1 MSRPSNVTTRTF
13 LWAAMAVALLVAG
26 CGAAT
31 ATASPT
37 PTIVVSPSARISAFP
52 SVAASGSPGVSA
64 PAAPTTTVQVTIG
77 LPHLDVALEDL
88 LPSAMGGIDLQR
100 FSMPLSTY
108 IASSQGGEKTLYSP
122 WLVKLGTTP
131 EDVNIAIAADLTERE
146 NFVVKAIK
154 VPGAPAASLTSSFS
168 DVASKAGWPVSTKV
182 NLPKPVLEITD
193 PTAQEAGVLGVGYV
207 YAKDNVFYVV
217 VTDDLSLLIQGLASL
232 P

>member
-1 MSRPSNVTTRTF
+1 
-13 LWAAMAVALLVAG
+13 MAVALLVAG
-26 CGAAT
+26 CGGAT

-37 PTIVVSPSARISAFP
+37 PTTAASPSARISASP
-52 SVAASGSPGVSA
+52 SAAASGSQGTSA
-64 PAAPTTTVQVTIG
+64 SAAPTTTDQLTIG
-77 LPHLDVALEDL
+77 LPHVDAALEDL
-88 LPSAMGGIDLQR
+88 LPSVIGGIDLQK

-108 IASSQGGEKTLYSP
+108 VASSQGGEKALYPP

-131 EDVNIAIAADLTERE
+131 EDVDIAVAADLTQRE

-154 VPGAPAASLTSSFS
+154 VPGAAAATLTSSFS
-168 DVASKAGWPVSTKV
+168 DVASKAGWPVSTKM
-182 NLPKPVLEITD
+182 NLPKPVLQITD